1 MTEAERRYRG
11 QRASPGLAAGPLVS
25 PLLAPARAAPAPA
38 TGDPSARLHAALAQA
53 GEELA
58 GLAEREGG
66 DASAILE
73 LQREMLRDP
82 VLVEDVLP
90 GIARGEDPAEAWWR
104 SLSARIE
111 GFRQAADELV
121 RGRAAD
127 IADLRERVHRI
138 LLGRP
143 QALPALPPNAI
154 LLIDDLTPSGF
165 LSLDWHRLAGAALR
179 AGSPSG
185 HVAVLA
191 RGRGVPL
198 VTGLGAAPEPAGE
211 AMLDGETAT
220 LVVAPRAATRA
231 ELLRRESRRRRV
243 WRADRREMAAA
254 ARTRDGTRVSV
265 RLNVDDPGSVT
276 DDVLQASEGVGLV
289 RTETLFLAAER
300 PPETGD
306 YAAAYQGLLSRLGP
320 GPCVLR
326 TLDLGGDKPLGAAG
340 RRFAERAAGLRG
352 LRLCL
357 ALPELF
363 RPQIRALLRAAV
375 DPRVRVMF
383 PMVATVADF
392 EAARGLFTEELA
404 GLEAA
409 GEVAAMPPLGMMV
422 ETPEAA
428 AGVGDFPADFYA
440 IGSNDLTHAVL
451 GAPRERPLTIGATPE
466 PAVLRLIGQVVRF
479 GQTTGREISLCGELA
494 AEPQALAA
502 LLATGL
508 RHLSV
513 APASFA
519 AVKQQ
524 IRRLDLS
531 SVEVE

>member
-1 MTEAERRYRG
+1 MTADERRYRG

-25 PLLAPARAAPAPA
+25 PAPAAGDAVPEAADGDA
-38 TGDPSARLHAALAQA
+38 TARLHSALARA
-53 GEELA
+53 GEALA
-58 GLAEREGG
+58 GIAEREGG

-73 LQREMLRDP
+73 LQLEMLRDP

-90 GIARGEDPAEAWWR
+90 GVARGEDPAEAWWR
-104 SLSARIE
+104 SLSARVA
-111 GFRQAADELV
+111 GFRQAEDELV

-127 IADLRERVHRI
+127 IADLRDRVHRI

-143 QALPALPPNAI
+143 EAEPCLPPNAI
-154 LLIDDLTPSGF
+154 LLTDDLTPSGF

-198 VTGLGAAPEPAGE
+198 VTGLGPAPEPAAE
-211 AMLDGETAT
+211 AMLDGETGT
-220 LVVAPRAATRA
+220 LVVAPSAATRA

-243 WRADRREMAAA
+243 WRAARREMAAA

-265 RLNVDDPGSVT
+265 RLNVDDPGSVA
-276 DDVLQASEGVGLV
+276 DDILHASEGVGLV
-289 RTETLFLAAER
+289 RTETLFLAATR
-300 PPETGD
+300 PPGSGD
-306 YAAAYQGLLSRLGP
+306 YVASYQGLLSRLGP

-340 RRFAERAAGLRG
+340 RRFVKQAGGLRG

-363 RPQIRALLRAAV
+363 RPQIRALLRVAV

-383 PMVATVADF
+383 PMVASVADL
-392 EAARGLFTEELA
+392 EAARGLFIEELA
-404 GLEAA
+404 ALEAA
-409 GEVAAMPPLGMMV
+409 GEAVAMPPLGMMV
-422 ETPEAA
+422 ETPETAA
-428 AGVGDFPADFYA
+428 DVERFDADFYA

-451 GAPRERPLTIGATPE
+451 GQAREQPVAAGATPE
-466 PAVLRLIGQVVRF
+466 PAVLRLIEAVVRF
-479 GQTTGREISLCGELA
+479 GQASGREISLCGELA
-494 AEPQALAA
+494 AEPAALAP

-508 RHLSV
+508 RHVSV